1 MINERCECLLS
12 GFIVGGGGGVRCGS
26 LTRKLFCLIKK
37 IIWTNLDNLSNP
49 TFYPKS
55 FRKSSRYTICLKT
68 VFLRFSVKLTDFHVF
83 RLLAKKNI
91 EKRKVAMSKTNTTIA
106 DILLLHQGI

>member
-1 MINERCECLLS
+1 MANKKT
-12 GFIVGGGGGVRCGS
+12 F
-26 LTRKLFCLIKK
+26 FCLIKN

-55 FRKSSRYTICLKT
+55 FHKFTKCLEI

-83 RLLAKKNI
+83 RLFAKK
-91 EKRKVAMSKTNTTIA
+91 
-106 DILLLHQGI
+106 